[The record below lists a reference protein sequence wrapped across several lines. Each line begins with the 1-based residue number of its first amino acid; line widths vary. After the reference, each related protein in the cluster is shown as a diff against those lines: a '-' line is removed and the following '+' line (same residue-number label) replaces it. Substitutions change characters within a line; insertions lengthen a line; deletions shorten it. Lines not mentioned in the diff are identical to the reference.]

1 MRNESKTFHAACLG
15 RPSHR
20 GKLQA
25 KTLSGAFLFLVCLL
39 FVLYPLFLMVGASF
53 MPEDELARRYSAV
66 LELGNEPVLPALI
79 PDFPSLKPYADL
91 FLRSPGFFV
100 MFWNSCLQVFSVLC
114 GQLFIG
120 MPAAWA
126 FARFNFCFKKPLF
139 LLYLILLVMPFQV
152 MMVPSYLVL
161 DRLCIMDTH
170 LAMILPGIFST
181 FPVYIMEK
189 FFESIPKSLL
199 EAARIDGGG
208 EWTTFLRIG
217 APMGFPGIMTALL
230 LNFFEY
236 WNALEQPLTFLKN
249 RQLWPLSLYLPNVTA
264 DNASLAFV
272 AGLVT
277 MAPPVLLY
285 LNGQTFLEEGI
296 ASSGVKE

>member
-1 MRNESKTFHAACLG
+1 MNRTSVFSRMRFLRN
-15 RPSHR
+15 RPV
-20 GKLQA
+20 KA
-25 KTLSGAFLFLVCLL
+25 VTGAFLLFVCLL
-39 FVLYPLFLMVGASF
+39 FVLFPLILMTAASF
-53 MPEDELARRYSAV
+53 MPEDELVRRYLAV
-66 LELGNEPVLPALI
+66 LDLGKEPVRPALI

-91 FLRSPGFFV
+91 LLRSPGFFV
-100 MFWNSCLQVFSVLC
+100 MFWNSCLQVFSVLA
-114 GQLFIG
+114 GQLLIG

-126 FARFNFCFKKPLF
+126 FARYEFRFKKLIF

-161 DRLCIMDTH
+161 DRFGILDTH
-170 LAMILPGIFST
+170 LAVILPGIFST

-189 FFESIPKSLL
+189 FFESIPKSFL

-208 EWTTFLRIG
+208 EWTVFFRIG
-217 APMGFPGIMTALL
+217 VPMGFPGIMTAILL
-230 LNFFEY
+230 DFFEY

-264 DNASLAFV
+264 DKASLAFA

-296 ASSGVKE
+296 ASSGIKE

>member
-1 MRNESKTFHAACLG
+1 MVRKQRRFKT
-15 RPSHR
+15 PSPK
-20 GKLQA
+20 KLV
-25 KTLSGAFLFLVCLL
+25 GAFLLVICLL
-39 FVLYPLFLMVGASF
+39 FVLFPLLLMAAASF
-53 MPEDELARRYSAV
+53 MPEDELARRYLAV
-66 LELGNEPVLPALI
+66 LELGREPVLPALV

-100 MFWNSCLQVFSVLC
+100 MFWNSCLQVLCVLA
-114 GQLFIG
+114 GQLLVG

-126 FARFNFCFKKPLF
+126 FARYDFRFKKT
-139 LLYLILLVMPFQV
+139 
-152 MMVPSYLVL
+152 MVPSYLVL
-161 DRLCIMDTH
+161 DRFRILDTH
-170 LAMILPGIFST
+170 LAVILPGIFST

-189 FFESIPKSLL
+189 FFESIPKSFL

-208 EWTTFLRIG
+208 EWTIFLRIG
-217 APMGFPGIMTALL
+217 VPMGFPGIMTALL
-230 LNFFEY
+230 LDFFEY

-249 RQLWPLSLYLPNVTA
+249 KQLWPLSLYLPNVTA

-285 LNGQTFLEEGI
+285 LNGQTYLEEGI
-296 ASSGVKE
+296 ASSGIKE